1 MVPLVAFGNNDL
13 GGEFSQSDSLL
24 THVLGG
30 IIVAEPCICWE
41 SVCDVWTLV
50 SATHSF
56 SHAKILTVLVM
67 LHVAL
72 CCIRPVELH
81 LLHYDAI
88 GRYRLCR
95 ACYIINMLFF
105 TISNV
110 NIANN
115 FGACNSDDGFREQR
129 PRWGILPIRQFA
141 LACPC
146 WYYWHYW
153 NTLDNKDVE

>member
-1 MVPLVAFGNNDL
+1 MHASAGRINVSLYILCLLMCRGGCNGSAGGFGSNDL

-41 SVCDVWTLV
+41 SGCDVWTLV

-81 LLHYDAI
+81 LLHLLHYDAI

-95 ACYIINMLFF
+95 SCYIINMLFY
-105 TISNV
+105 
-110 NIANN
+110 N
-115 FGACNSDDGFREQR
+115 FER
-129 PRWGILPIRQFA
+129 
-141 LACPC
+141 
-146 WYYWHYW
+146 
-153 NTLDNKDVE
+153 